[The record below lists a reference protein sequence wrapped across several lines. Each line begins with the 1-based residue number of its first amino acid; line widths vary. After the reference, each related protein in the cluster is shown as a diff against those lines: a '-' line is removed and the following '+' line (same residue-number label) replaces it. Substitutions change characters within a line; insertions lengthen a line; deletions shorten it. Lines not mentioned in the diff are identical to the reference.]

1 MSGIFLQSSRDVT
14 VKVHPLVLFSVLE
27 HYVRRNE
34 GQKRVIGTLMG
45 YKEGSTLHVT
55 DCYAVPHDENP
66 ETGEIA

>member
-1 MSGIFLQSSRDVT
+1 MIYITHHR
-14 VKVHPLVLFSVLE
+14 FS
-27 HYVRRNE
+27 VRRNE